1 MLLCA
6 NMLLIRLQPGKE
18 RDIVFSLMRKAV
30 DLEYSNHPLQIL
42 SAFQRDSL
50 QGMIYVEA
58 RSAVA
63 SEMIRGYN
71 HRLKG
76 KLRHI
81 GAHIPRYLTF
91 AHDFALIRS
100 SFTTMTCRGRYPL
113 RAVSGL

>member
-1 MLLCA
+1 MVSVHTVNTWTL
-6 NMLLIRLQPGKE
+6 R
-18 RDIVFSLMRKAV
+18 RR
-30 DLEYSNHPLQIL
+30 H
-42 SAFQRDSL
+42 
-50 QGMIYVEA
+50 
-58 RSAVA
+58 SAVA
-63 SEMIRGYN
+63 SEMIGGYN

-91 AHDFALIRS
+91 AHDFAEIRS